1 MTSLT
6 LWASPITLLA
16 PCSVMIVK
24 AESAMQLD
32 KPLGLLHQEKYL
44 HNGTHHHHHHQSHK
58 QFDDVEHILKFREE
72 AVEAH
77 IGIFMLG
84 TSKSAGSYYR
94 RNAQAAHDTWA
105 RPFPL
110 VFSVQADSPNSRFA
124 HRACNLQWIDTGINA
139 SRGIGTSSAEK
150 LSESKSSNNQEPWP
164 RDPLL
169 GRMLVGRCR
178 RETGVLLVPAC
189 DDSYYGDKGPCCKL
203 DAALVFATAPEAEHH
218 WFGGKPLKHM
228 MFMDDDNYLR
238 LDAFLPWLKFLGEAA
253 AEPLACVNIA
263 VPSPTHV
270 KKMETC
276 NDCGGVWAGEDNK
289 YRANKCKEVAPG
301 MSAMTQQ
308 LVFNAVA
315 LRRVRDAAAR
325 GGNRAICS
333 NGKGKLPLGF
343 SVTHD
348 VGFGVFAWQHAL
360 QLCSIPGV
368 QAAAEW
374 SKVLKIPT
382 DEVMILHGAKERGRT
397 VGCDQE
403 RFGGQVTL

>member
-1 MTSLT
+1 MS
-6 LWASPITLLA
+6 AS
-16 PCSVMIVK
+16 
-24 AESAMQLD
+24 AETHHERHS
-32 KPLGLLHQEKYL
+32 
-44 HNGTHHHHHHQSHK
+44 HNGTHHKRQPK
-58 QFDDVEHILKFREE
+58 QVDDAEHLAKYREQ

-84 TSKSAGSYYR
+84 TSRSAGSYYR

-238 LDAFLPWLKFLGEAA
+238 LDPFLPWLKSLNDASE
-253 AEPLACVNIA
+253 EPLLCAAGA
-263 VPSPTHV
+263 VPNLKLI

-276 NDCGGVWAGEDNK
+276 NSCGGRWVGRDAQHKERVD
-289 YRANKCKEVAPG
+289 KCKEVAPG

-333 NGKGKLPLGF
+333 NGKGGQPPGF

-348 VGFGVFAWQHAL
+348 VGVGVFAWQHAL

-368 QAAAEW
+368 KAAAEW
-374 SKVLKIPT
+374 SRVLEMPP
-382 DEVMILHGAKERGRT
+382 EAVVILHGAKERGRT

-403 RFGGQVTL
+403 RFGGQV